1 MRLVALFRTASFK
14 LTAAYVLLFTF
25 SVGVLAFVVY
35 ARTTAEYQRQ
45 ARVRIFSEAQTLHKI
60 YDVNGLS
67 EVLASIHDRL
77 RSPALGGLEYT
88 VFTSAGERVF
98 GNLAHV
104 AAKEG
109 WTDDLGPPDGDEQ
122 PGQLERLAIYTIR
135 LSPNEWLSVADD
147 AGKFEE
153 FGRIIL
159 QSFGWMLG
167 LTLLLAVAGGAAL
180 SMGVLSRIQ
189 AINTTAEAII
199 GGDINSRIP
208 LDKTGDELDRLSV
221 TLNRMLD
228 RIANLMDALRQVSS
242 NIAHDLRTP
251 LGRLRHTL
259 DEAREKARNVDDY
272 KLAVTTAISDTD
284 LVLETFSALL
294 RIAQIESGSR
304 RAGFRQLD
312 MAGVVES
319 VVQTYQLIAEDSG
332 RHLKAQAA
340 PGVAIAGDHELLTQL
355 LVNLVE
361 NAIRHTPPGSTISLD
376 LIAAPIPEL
385 VVSDNGPGIPES
397 ERARVLARFHRL
409 ENSRTSPGSG
419 LGLSIVAA
427 IAELHDI
434 NLTLEDNAPGLRVRL
449 RLPRSA
455 EKSFAPAAVAAD

>member
-1 MRLVALFRTASFK
+1 
-14 LTAAYVLLFTF
+14 
-25 SVGVLAFVVY
+25 
-35 ARTTAEYQRQ
+35 
-45 ARVRIFSEAQTLHKI
+45 
-60 YDVNGLS
+60 
-67 EVLASIHDRL
+67 
-77 RSPALGGLEYT
+77 
-88 VFTSAGERVF
+88 
-98 GNLAHV
+98 
-104 AAKEG
+104 
-109 WTDDLGPPDGDEQ
+109 
-122 PGQLERLAIYTIR
+122 
-135 LSPNEWLSVADD
+135 
-147 AGKFEE
+147 
-153 FGRIIL
+153 
-159 QSFGWMLG
+159 MLG
-167 LTLLLAVAGGAAL
+167 LTLLLAVVGGAAL

-228 RIANLMDALRQVSS
+228 RITHLMEALRQVSS

-259 DEAREKARNVDDY
+259 DEAREKARTVDDY

-332 RHLKAQAA
+332 RHLEARAA
-340 PGVAIAGDHELLTQL
+340 PGVTIAGDHELLTQL

-361 NAIRHTPPGSTISLD
+361 NAIRHTPPGSTIRLD
-376 LIAAPIPEL
+376 LIAAPLPEL
-385 VVSDNGPGIPES
+385 VVSDNGPGIPEG